1 MRRRIQGEFRVP
13 NWQRDPAR
21 AQLGTRNGDR
31 RERGVGRIEGK
42 VALITGAAS
51 GIGEATAELFAR
63 EGARVLLADV
73 QDELGQQVLERI
85 REAGGTAEYVHC
97 DVSVAE
103 DVGGMVRAAV
113 DTYGRLDI
121 LYNNAGLARGGTI
134 TEISEDDWDLVID
147 VDLKSVYLGCKYAIP
162 EMRKAGGGSI
172 ISTASIAG
180 LRGSPRL
187 NAYSA
192 AKAAVVNLTRTIAG
206 EVGSAGIRV
215 NCICPG
221 IIVTPIWRQVGVM
234 ADDQQEQMWRMMGQ
248 RVLLQRVGMPED
260 VAKGALFLASD
271 DASYVTGHA
280 LVIDGGLTASDV
292 MRDA

>member
-1 MRRRIQGEFRVP
+1 M
-13 NWQRDPAR
+13 
-21 AQLGTRNGDR
+21 
-31 RERGVGRIEGK
+31 GRIDGK

-63 EGARVLLADV
+63 EGARVVLADV
-73 QDELGQQVLERI
+73 QDDLGQQVLERI
-85 REAGGTAEYVHC
+85 RRAGGTAEYVHC

-103 DVGGMVRAAV
+103 DVGGMVRTAV

-134 TEISEDDWDLVID
+134 TEFSEDDWDLVID

-180 LRGSPRL
+180 LRGAPRL
-187 NAYSA
+187 GAYSA
-192 AKAAVVNLTRTIAG
+192 AKAGVVNLTRTLAA
-206 EVGSAGIRV
+206 EVGGFGIRV

-234 ADDQQEQMWRMMGQ
+234 MEDEQQARWQMMGQ
-248 RVLLQRVGMPED
+248 RVLLKRVGMPDD

-271 DASYVTGHA
+271 DAAYVTGHA
-280 LVIDGGLTASDV
+280 LVIDGGLTASEV